1 MAESLVLNSWLVQ
14 SERSMHLRCP
24 PGLDVTQDEY
34 LKTLEQTA
42 KELQLP
48 LQLEKVDVTWVDA
61 NLEQTRIRAKLN
73 TSEPY
78 GLLTGLE
85 YVGRV
90 AFVEQKT
97 YLAPPVLPPPKSV
110 NYTPALIVGGI
121 GVLLG
126 ILLFAGAGNS
136 STQCL
141 GSLFFVGGL
150 AFAAWLASRAPKAI
164 KKEREDAINKW
175 VKEVGDLARRAE
187 VSNELNRMAQAL
199 EEAVKLA
206 VDRLFKQRG
215 AEMEADERRRR
226 TSEDIQKELDRR
238 KAEGFK

>member
-1 MAESLVLNSWLVQ
+1 
-14 SERSMHLRCP
+14 MHLRCP

-34 LKTLEQTA
+34 LKTLDQTA

-97 YLAPPVLPPPKSV
+97 YLAPPVLPPLKAP
-110 NYTPALIVGGI
+110 NYVPALIVGGI
-121 GVLLG
+121 GVVLG
-126 ILLFAGAGNS
+126 LILMAAGRDS
-136 STQCL
+136 SCI
-141 GSLFFVGGL
+141 GSLFLWGGL
-150 AFAAWLASRAPKAI
+150 LVAILLAVNAPKAN
-164 KKEREDAINKW
+164 KAEREAAVNKW
-175 VKEVGDLARRAE
+175 VKDVGDLARRAE

>member
-1 MAESLVLNSWLVQ
+1 MADSLVLNSWLVQ

-42 KELQLP
+42 RELQLP

-61 NLEQTRIRAKLN
+61 NLQQTRVRAKLN

-97 YLAPPVLPPPKSV
+97 YLAPPVLPPPKSA

-126 ILLFAGAGNS
+126 IILMAGGGDS
-136 STQCL
+136 SCI
-141 GSLFFVGGL
+141 GSLLLGGGILGAILL
-150 AFAAWLASRAPKAI
+150 AVNAPKAI
-164 KKEREDAINKW
+164 KKERDDAVNKW
-175 VKEVGDLARRAE
+175 VKDVGDLARRAE